1 MRKFKI
7 ALVALLAVVLAVLCV
22 TGSTFSWFS
31 RPKSLTGKQLDLPA
45 SANSSVTD
53 GLSFETYASSDGV
66 TYDTTTVTNLSE
78 TAGLDSGARKYY
90 RTDIYN
96 SGADAQSVS
105 LYLQSLTLNSN
116 GDAFALG
123 VNDPTKTYKTFKA
136 GASVQENYVNRRN
149 IYVGIVGNQASDITG
164 KFDHINSWN
173 NDNLVYHGSSIV
185 STTGT
190 AEYNV
195 SQNGFYNGKT
205 TFNMY
210 SVTIDSRAT
219 NFQMKFK
226 NGVSGS
232 GDQGHFSGFDRSNGN
247 TMVMYQHSGTYYSE
261 QKQSGEEAQILQYY
275 SNASLTV
282 GESVSLKAEAYG
294 KNGVTYKS
302 SDSSVATVDSSTGM
316 VKALKAGTATITVTA
331 KGVYNDTLSAECQVT
346 VSSVLTDYND
356 LPIVTN
362 VAVLPS
368 EVDSD
373 GVIYPSV
380 SVYWYIKNDSG
391 NNGLKYTIPEL
402 YLTL

>member
-31 RPKSLTGKQLDLPA
+31 RPKTLTGKQLDLPA

-66 TYDTTTVTNLSE
+66 TYDTTTVTNFSE

-90 RTDIYN
+90 RTDIFN
-96 SGADAQSVS
+96 SGTDAQSVS

-123 VNDPTKTYKTFKA
+123 VNGPTKNYKAVNNSFTGNMTHTGKMRVYFQPKDVWNDDLFDIYVDGSWNCNLTYHGEISGKKTYFADIPSSASKIYFKVA
-136 GASVQENYVNRRN
+136 NKNENYQR
-149 IYVGIVGNQASDITG
+149 
-164 KFDHINSWN
+164 
-173 NDNLVYHGSSIV
+173 
-185 STTGT
+185 T
-190 AEYNV
+190 AEYSV
-195 SQNGFYNGKT
+195 SSVGLSQKKSYVFYLNTGLDGSGYI
-205 TFNMY
+205 NSAY
-210 SVTIDSRAT
+210 SSVTGS
-219 NFQMKFK
+219 NFI
-226 NGVSGS
+226 S
-232 GDQGHFSGFDRSNGN
+232 
-247 TMVMYQHSGTYYSE
+247 YYSSITLGLNDTFPAALTKGTHYIGGSIE
-261 QKQSGEEAQILQYY
+261 YY
-275 SNASLTV
+275 SGNESIFTV
-282 GESVSLKAEAYG
+282 DISTGLITPISAGTAKLYSKI
-294 KNGVTYKS
+294 
-302 SDSSVATVDSSTGM
+302 VDSSYDDDWQVET
-316 VKALKAGTATITVTA
+316 TVT
-331 KGVYNDTLSAECQVT
+331 VT
-346 VSSVLTDYND
+346 TVDGDSIPDV
-356 LPIVTN
+356 PIVTN

-391 NNGLKYTIPEL
+391 SDGLKYTIPEL